1 MPRPAI
7 VWMLAERYGYTV
19 EYIENL
25 SLRRLAEE
33 AAVQDALARYQ
44 INQQKMASKKSARRK
59 R

>member
-1 MPRPAI
+1 
-7 VWMLAERYGYTV
+7 MLAERYGYTV

>member
-1 MPRPAI
+1 MPRAAI

-44 INQQKMASKKSARRK
+44 ENQRKMAEKKARR
-59 R
+59 RR